1 MKYLF
6 FGLLLGG
13 CGLDSM
19 NASDTGSATF
29 GELSI
34 SPSVMDFGYVAPGE
48 SATDTFVIANMG
60 SNPVALRGLGVVGSN
75 VFNVTTASQVPP
87 ALEKGDEVVLSV
99 EFSPT
104 GYEDYQAALAI
115 QTDMP
120 GLEYIERP
128 ILGTGL
134 LQSGDSGEGA
144 SAPLLATDPSVL
156 DFGQADLD
164 ATVTE
169 TLLLQNISTTDVMVK
184 RIDFT
189 DSQFDWEGNLTLPYL
204 LKAGTSKELE
214 LNFTPSSESTY
225 SGEAII
231 LSDDPGQPELTV
243 SLRGEG
249 VDMCSVCAGI
259 IQVNTGED
267 PYELSSFL
275 SIFGTEDK
283 RTVSITNIGDKTLT
297 ISNINVMNDVLFQD
311 GTFKVTGFNP
321 PMKLEPFEMGTFNV
335 VYRATGTGVEIAL
348 PEVDSNVIHIL
359 SDDPWESDYV
369 LKLSGVGVYN

>member
-34 SPSVMDFGYVAPGE
+34 SPSTMDFGYVAPGE
-48 SATDTFVIANMG
+48 SATDTFVIANLG
-60 SNPVALRGLGVVGSN
+60 GDPIALRGLGVVGST
-75 VFNVTTASQVPP
+75 VFNVTTTTQVPP
-87 ALEKGDEVVLSV
+87 ALEKGDEIVLSV

-104 GYEDYQAALAI
+104 GYEDYEAALAI

-134 LQSGDSGEGA
+134 LQSGDSGDAA
-144 SAPLLATDPSVL
+144 SAPLLATDTTVL

-164 ATVTE
+164 NTVTE
-169 TLLLQNISTTDVMVK
+169 TLLLQNVSTSDVLVK
-184 RIDFT
+184 SIDFT
-189 DSQFDWEGNLTLPYL
+189 DSQFDWERNLTLPYM

-214 LNFTPSSESTY
+214 LNFTPLSEKSY
-225 SGEAII
+225 SAEAII
-231 LSDDPGQPELTV
+231 ASDDPDHPEITV

-267 PYELSSFL
+267 PYELSGFM
-275 SIFGTEDK
+275 SIFGTDDT
-283 RTVSITNIGDKTLT
+283 RTVSITNIGDQTLT
-297 ISNINVMNDVLFQD
+297 VSAIEVNNDILFPD
-311 GTFKVTGFNP
+311 GNFKVTGFNA
-321 PMKLEPFEMGTFNV
+321 PMKLEPYEIGSFNV
-335 VYRATGTGVEIAL
+335 VYTAKGTGAEIAV
-348 PEVDSNVIHIL
+348 PELDSNVIHIL

-369 LKLSGVGVYN
+369 IKLSGFGVY